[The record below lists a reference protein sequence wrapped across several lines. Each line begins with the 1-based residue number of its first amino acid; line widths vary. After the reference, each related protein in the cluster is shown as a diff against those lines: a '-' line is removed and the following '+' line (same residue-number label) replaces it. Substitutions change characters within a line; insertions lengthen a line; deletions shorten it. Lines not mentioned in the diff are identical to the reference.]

1 MARMIK
7 IGDKVQAFWDA
18 NVSGVVTEIYKSNSI
33 IQLTA
38 GGPTTTTDLICKIK
52 KSNGKIV
59 EAKTT
64 DLFLT
69 EH

>member
-1 MARMIK
+1 MARMIR

-18 NVSGVVTEIYKSNSI
+18 SISGVVTEIYKSKSI

-38 GGPTTTTDLICKIK
+38 GGPTATVDLICKIK
-52 KSNGKIV
+52 KSNGKIA

-64 DLFLT
+64 DLFIT